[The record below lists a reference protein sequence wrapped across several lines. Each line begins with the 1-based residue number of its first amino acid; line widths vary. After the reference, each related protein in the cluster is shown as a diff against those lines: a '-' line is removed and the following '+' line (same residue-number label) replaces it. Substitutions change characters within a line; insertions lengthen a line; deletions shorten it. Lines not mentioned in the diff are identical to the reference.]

1 MDALFGC
8 KIAAGKSIRSPPL
21 GAILSGVE
29 KTVELCGTISIK
41 KWQNCTGSMMNPYT
55 GEIFGILKSHNSYE
69 SSQKSA
75 NG

>member
-8 KIAAGKSIRSPPL
+8 KISAGKNIRSPPL

-41 KWQNCTGSMMNPYT
+41 KWQNCTGSMINPY
-55 GEIFGILKSHNSYE
+55 
-69 SSQKSA
+69 
-75 NG
+75 